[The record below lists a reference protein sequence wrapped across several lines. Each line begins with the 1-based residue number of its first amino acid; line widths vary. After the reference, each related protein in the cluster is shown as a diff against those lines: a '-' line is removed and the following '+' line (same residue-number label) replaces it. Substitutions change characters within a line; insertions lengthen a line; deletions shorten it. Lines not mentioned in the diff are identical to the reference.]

1 MTRILIVDD
10 APTIRLYLRDLLTA
24 PTREIDEATNGVEAL
39 EKALT
44 TAYDL
49 FIVDINM
56 PVLDGYGFLQEL
68 RRQDAP
74 QAPAI
79 MLSTEAGADDRERAW
94 TAGANA
100 YLTKPVH
107 PDRLQ
112 PTVRLLLGEAA
123 A

>member
-10 APTIRLYLRDLLTA
+10 APTIRLYLRDLLAT
-24 PTREIDEATNGVEAL
+24 PTREIHEAVNGLEAL
-39 EKALT
+39 EKALVT
-44 TAYDL
+44 PFDL

-56 PVLDGYGFLQEL
+56 PVLDGYGFLREL
-68 RRQDAP
+68 RRQDGP

-79 MLSTEAGADDRERAW
+79 MLSTESGADDREQAW

-107 PDRLQ
+107 PARLQ
-112 PTVRLLLGEAA
+112 PTVRLLLGEVAA
-123 A
+123 